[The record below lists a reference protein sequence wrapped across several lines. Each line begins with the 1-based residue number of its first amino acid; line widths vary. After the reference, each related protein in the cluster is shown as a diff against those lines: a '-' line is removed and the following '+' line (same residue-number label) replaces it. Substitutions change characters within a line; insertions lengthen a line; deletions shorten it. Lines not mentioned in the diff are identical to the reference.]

1 MGRPTGW
8 STAQTGR
15 APMRSPGA
23 LPHRREIQRAFWRL
37 IALGVTTEASAIK
50 PGAVQSVELNTKTFM
65 RLLMLALV
73 ASVVML
79 AAANIGSAQNTTPGG
94 GNLDLPPCAVGQQ
107 PTPTAPCIYG
117 PGQGGNQGGDQNIPD
132 PNQGGGQQGGG
143 QQGGGGGGGF
153 NYATMADCAAGQV
166 PTPTAPCRFAMQPCA
181 AGQQPSPQAPCRP
194 QGAGGQGNEEE
205 EGGFDAPPSGDIQKE
220 MKSKYMV
227 INLNVE
233 GAGDTPNTLNVTFTK
248 VVSGVGKATVS
259 YLNDQLAGDSF
270 EIATTAKTKCFAD
283 TKDADKIPDL
293 VSCKELDDAADNA
306 PGSIRAQF
314 RGKVSFNSSTYE
326 PVFKAQKIVFLKGS
340 FNIAK
345 VE

>member
-1 MGRPTGW
+1 M
-8 STAQTGR
+8 
-15 APMRSPGA
+15 
-23 LPHRREIQRAFWRL
+23 
-37 IALGVTTEASAIK
+37 
-50 PGAVQSVELNTKTFM
+50 NTKTFM
-65 RLLMLALV
+65 RLLMLAMV

-79 AAANIGSAQNTTPGG
+79 AAANIGSAQNTTPYPGT
-94 GNLDLPPCAVGQQ
+94 PVPCAEGQQ
-107 PTPTAPCIYG
+107 PTPALPCI
-117 PGQGGNQGGDQNIPD
+117 PSQGGGQNIPD

-143 QQGGGGGGGF
+143 QQGGGQQGGGQQGGGQQGGGQQGGGF

-194 QGAGGQGNEEE
+194 QGAGGQGNEDDEE
-205 EGGFDAPPSGDIQKE
+205 GGGFDAPPSSDIQKE

-326 PVFKAQKIVFLKGS
+326 PEFKAQKIVFLKGS

>member
-1 MGRPTGW
+1 
-8 STAQTGR
+8 
-15 APMRSPGA
+15 
-23 LPHRREIQRAFWRL
+23 
-37 IALGVTTEASAIK
+37 
-50 PGAVQSVELNTKTFM
+50 
-65 RLLMLALV
+65 MLALV

-79 AAANIGSAQNTTPGG
+79 AAANVGVAQNTTPGYG
-94 GNLDLPPCAVGQQ
+94 GNPPPCAAGQQ
-107 PTPTAPCIYG
+107 PTPALPCIPNQG
-117 PGQGGNQGGDQNIPD
+117 DQGNNQGGNQGGNQNIPD
-132 PNQGGGQQGGG
+132 PNQGNNQGGG
-143 QQGGGGGGGF
+143 QQGGNQNIPDPNQGNNQGGGQHGGGF

-166 PTPTAPCRFAMQPCA
+166 PTPTAPCRFEMKPCE

-194 QGAGGQGNEEE
+194 QGAGGPGNKED
-205 EGGFDAPPSGDIQKE
+205 GGGDGFDAPPSSDIKKE

-233 GAGDTPNTLNVTFTK
+233 GAGDAPNTLNVTFTK
-248 VVSGVGKATVS
+248 VVSGVGKSTIS

-270 EIATTAKTKCFAD
+270 EIGTTAKTKCFAD

-293 VSCKELDDAADNA
+293 VSCKQLDDAADNA

-314 RGKVSFNSSTYE
+314 RGKVSFDSSTYE

-340 FNIAK
+340 FDIAK